1 MAEKRP
7 GGPEWSS
14 DYVTCSIINNSGSPL
29 TFSGSTSTGGGSF
42 TNASNI
48 PANSVGD
55 ETNAVWAFTAYGETG
70 LPSGCG
76 GTVTFHFTNGVQ
88 LVLQYNLSVSEGV
101 AWCIPLLQAP
111 SDSSDAGTNSYYCIA
126 TDCTAV
132 SALLGTVTIA
142 PLSQAGKQSS

>member
-1 MAEKRP
+1 MAEKRA

-14 DYVTCSIINNSGSPL
+14 DYVSCAIINNSGSPL
-29 TFSGSTSTGGGSF
+29 ANPVTTSTGGGSF
-42 TNASNI
+42 TAAESI
-48 PANSVGD
+48 PANAPGD
-55 ETNAVWAFTAYGETG
+55 ETNALWAFTAYGESG

-76 GTVTFHFTNGVQ
+76 GTVTYVFSNGVQ

-101 AWCIPLLQAP
+101 AWCIPMLRAP
-111 SDSSDAGTNSYYCIA
+111 SNSSDAGTNSYYCIA

-132 SALLGTVTIA
+132 SELDGTVTIA